1 MVSTRWILI
10 GVGVAGLAT
19 LGVVAR
25 ARFGHDGRTAGGDA
39 PATSG
44 SAAAGDRPVSI
55 VAVPVVR
62 RDMPIYLSGLGSVTA
77 FNTVTV
83 KSQVDG
89 RLDRIAFREGQ
100 EVHKGEVLAQ
110 IDPRP
115 FAIQLHIAQAALARD
130 RAVANAHKVTLDR
143 VLSLAKEGLATQQ
156 QVDDARAALAQAE
169 AVTVGDGAQI
179 ESARL
184 SLDYARIVAPIDGT
198 TGVRLV
204 DAGNLVHPSDPGG
217 IVVITQLDPISVL
230 FTLPQDDLP
239 RVAAEMNKGPLTVE
253 AQSRD
258 GDAMLGKGAV
268 TLVDN
273 QINQATATIRLK
285 ATFANGDHALWPN
298 QFVKVR
304 LLLSTRRDAL
314 VVPAAVVQRGPQG
327 TFAYVVGP
335 DQRAMVRPVTVD
347 TLEGDFAVIGKG
359 LEVGEQVVSEGQY
372 QLRPGARVVL
382 KSMESAPP
390 RGPGSGAAPASSDA
404 PGRPA
409 SSHAR
414 VDEVPPRGPGGQPGA
429 AP

>member
-1 MVSTRWILI
+1 MVSTRWILL
-10 GVGVAGLAT
+10 GVGVAGLTA
-19 LGVVAR
+19 LGVMAR
-25 ARFGHDGRTAGGDA
+25 ARFGQDGRVSSGEG
-39 PATSG
+39 PAASA
-44 SAAAGDRPVSI
+44 SAAPGDRPVSI

-89 RLDRIAFREGQ
+89 RLDHVAFREGQ
-100 EVHKGEVLAQ
+100 EVKKGDLLAQ

-115 FAIQLHIAQAALARD
+115 FTIQLHIAQAALARD
-130 RAVANAHKVTLDR
+130 RATASAHKVTLDR
-143 VLSLAKEGLATQQ
+143 VLTLSKDGLATQQ

-169 AVTVGDGAQI
+169 AVTVGDGAQV

-239 RVAAEMNKGPLTVE
+239 RIAAEMARGPLAVE

-258 GDAMLGKGAV
+258 GDALLGKGAV

-273 QINQATATIRLK
+273 QINQTTATIRLK

-304 LLLSTRRDAL
+304 LLLTTRRDAL

-335 DQRAMVRPVTVD
+335 DMKALVRPVTVD
-347 TLEGDFAVIGKG
+347 TLEGDSAVIGKG
-359 LEVGEQVVSEGQY
+359 LEVGEQVVTEGQY

-382 KSMESAPP
+382 KSLDAPP
-390 RGPGSGAAPASSDA
+390 PHGAGSGAAPASSSA

-414 VDEVPPRGPGGQPGA
+414 VEEGSPPGPGGRPGA